1 MNWAILFPPRIDSL
15 LIQSLSLDWIATE
28 AKSYIDYSFQSIHI
42 ILTQVS
48 TMETNGVF
56 PTKGTIIIDIFLLGI
71 RFSVKSFF
79 K

>member
-1 MNWAILFPPRIDSL
+1 MNWAVLFPPRIDSL

-48 TMETNGVF
+48 TMETISFVF
-56 PTKGTIIIDIFLLGI
+56 CHRQALLIDYF
-71 RFSVKSFF
+71 
-79 K
+79 